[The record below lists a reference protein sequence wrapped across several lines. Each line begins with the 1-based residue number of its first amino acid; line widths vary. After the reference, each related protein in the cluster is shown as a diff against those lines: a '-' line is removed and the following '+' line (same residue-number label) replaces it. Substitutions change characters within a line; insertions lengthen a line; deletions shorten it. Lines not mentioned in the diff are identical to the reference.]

1 KEVLIL
7 LKAPWVGI
15 TRDAAVARAAD
26 NQLSGTISHIE
37 RGAEQCEVL
46 MALPDG
52 QTLCATIPTADAA
65 TLKEGDDVIAWFNAD
80 RVIIAT
86 LC

>member
-1 KEVLIL
+1 M
-7 LKAPWVGI
+7 APWVGI
-15 TRDAAVARAAD
+15 TQDDAIAQAAD
-26 NQLSGTISHIE
+26 NQLQGTISHIE

-46 MALPDG
+46 MTLPDG
-52 QTLCATIPTADAA
+52 QTLCATVPAQDAA
-65 TLKEGDDVIAWFNAD
+65 TLQEGANVTAWFNAD

>member
-1 KEVLIL
+1 MLIL

-26 NQLSGTISHIE
+26 NQLPGTISHIE

-65 TLKEGDDVIAWFNAD
+65 TLKEGDDVIARFNAD